1 MYVCMYSTCDTYD
14 KINIRTY
21 VYTVYKYIC
30 KHACLLAYIHTYI
43 YAQLLMISCAE
54 YIYIRHG

>member
-1 MYVCMYSTCDTYD
+1 MYVCMYSTCDMYD

-21 VYTVYKYIC
+21 TYVC

-54 YIYIRHG
+54 H